1 VKTSVEI
8 ELHDYQT
15 KTLYNL
21 NLNSADNNLGTH
33 YSLLIYDISNLESFN
48 YIK

>member
-1 VKTSVEI
+1 MKSSVEI

-21 NLNSADNNLGTH
+21 NLNTADNNLGTH
-33 YSLLIYDISNLESFN
+33 YSLLVYDITNLQSFN
-48 YIK
+48 HIK